1 MAWIELHQELAQHRK
16 LDRLIKDTGL
26 GRDAA
31 LGRLC
36 LLWLWALQNRP
47 DGDLSDLDAKRAAE
61 IFGVTPRKAAPFLEA
76 LERCGFLDRAGES
89 LRIHDWEDY
98 TGRYSEIRR
107 RNAERKRRSREKQRD
122 KTVTVTGL
130 QDQTGPDRTGPDQT
144 GQDLSFLSGGDGAR
158 AEAAAMEEY
167 LLGRGLK
174 PEDWLGATDTLLARS
189 EALAR
194 SLFTAFCSRE
204 PTRADCAR
212 VLPLVTVPAPGD
224 PAALRWDEDR
234 EALLRYAFEQANRN
248 GKAGVWG
255 YIEAVLLRLH
265 QRGIRDLRAAEDY
278 DLGRENSEFGM
289 RNAEFGM
296 KE

>member
-98 TGRYSEIRR
+98 TS
-107 RNAERKRRSREKQRD
+107 ATARS
-122 KTVTVTGL
+122 
-130 QDQTGPDRTGPDQT
+130 
-144 GQDLSFLSGGDGAR
+144 
-158 AEAAAMEEY
+158 AAATPSESAAA
-167 LLGRGLK
+167 GR
-174 PEDWLGATDTLLARS
+174 S
-189 EALAR
+189 
-194 SLFTAFCSRE
+194 SV
-204 PTRADCAR
+204 TR
-212 VLPLVTVPAPGD
+212 P
-224 PAALRWDEDR
+224 
-234 EALLRYAFEQANRN
+234 
-248 GKAGVWG
+248 
-255 YIEAVLLRLH
+255 
-265 QRGIRDLRAAEDY
+265 
-278 DLGRENSEFGM
+278 
-289 RNAEFGM
+289 
-296 KE
+296 

>member
-98 TGRYSEIRR
+98 TDRDGPQRGCCLHPPPQRR
-107 RNAERKRRSREKQRD
+107 AKAPQP
-122 KTVTVTGL
+122 G
-130 QDQTGPDRTGPDQT
+130 
-144 GQDLSFLSGGDGAR
+144 
-158 AEAAAMEEY
+158 EAA
-167 LLGRGLK
+167 
-174 PEDWLGATDTLLARS
+174 
-189 EALAR
+189 
-194 SLFTAFCSRE
+194 
-204 PTRADCAR
+204 
-212 VLPLVTVPAPGD
+212 
-224 PAALRWDEDR
+224 
-234 EALLRYAFEQANRN
+234 
-248 GKAGVWG
+248 
-255 YIEAVLLRLH
+255 
-265 QRGIRDLRAAEDY
+265 
-278 DLGRENSEFGM
+278 
-289 RNAEFGM
+289 
-296 KE
+296 